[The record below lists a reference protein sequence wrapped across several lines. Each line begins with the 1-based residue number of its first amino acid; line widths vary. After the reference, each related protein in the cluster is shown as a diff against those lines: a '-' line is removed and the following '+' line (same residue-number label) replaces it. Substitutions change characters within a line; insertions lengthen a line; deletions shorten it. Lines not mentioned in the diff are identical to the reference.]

1 MSVDVAHVVSL
12 VARVLGELEQLVR
25 QRHAERRLRA
35 DLNGVITAEGLE
47 AAREDGYAHV
57 ADNAVVALAE
67 AVEGLVGGDVR
78 VHERRHLL
86 GACGREHGVVH
97 HHVLVS
103 EVAVQVDVDV
113 AQHRQRYVVLLVAE
127 GGVHVV
133 AELIVVSEVGRV
145 EPLRRC
151 SAGSRKHKGDGRVS
165 YMCQFHFH

>member
-1 MSVDVAHVVSL
+1 M
-12 VARVLGELEQLVR
+12 
-25 QRHAERRLRA
+25 
-35 DLNGVITAEGLE
+35 
-47 AAREDGYAHV
+47 
-57 ADNAVVALAE
+57 
-67 AVEGLVGGDVR
+67 
-78 VHERRHLL
+78 
-86 GACGREHGVVH
+86 H